1 MSTGRGPL
9 GTGGTAVVTDLS
21 GNIFD
26 VLRDDI
32 GLFGAADPVTR
43 LADIV
48 DDNSAAELA
57 DLLTTSATDGAAF
70 GDAIRVHGDDE
81 GMILRFFAGRV
92 DKGLLVAFLDDRTDT
107 AHLTAEM
114 LRINNEQLNTYRSH
128 LKDVESTGL
137 SIDQLDEFTRL
148 NNDLANLQR
157 ELAKAN
163 RQLAASN
170 AQKDEFLGMA
180 AHELRSPLG
189 VISTYAQFLDEEVE
203 FDDEHRRM
211 MATIRRT
218 VIAMRQLV
226 DELLDV
232 ATIQAGRLSLH
243 LAEVDL
249 AEVLDEVAEHQL
261 PLANRKSV
269 RLALRQGDGLVV
281 ARGDRSKLVQVLD
294 NLVANAIK
302 FSNLDGEVTV
312 DAIVTSEPGSSVTVT
327 VSDDGIG
334 IPDEMMSALFTP
346 FSVSRRGTEGEPG
359 NGLGLAIVKRIVE
372 GHGGSVD
379 VQSAVDEGTTVTVRI
394 PR

>member
-48 DDNSAAELA
+48 DDDSAAELA

>member
-48 DDNSAAELA
+48 DDDSAAELA

-128 LKDVESTGL
+128 LKDVESSGL

-211 MATIRRT
+211 MSTIRRT